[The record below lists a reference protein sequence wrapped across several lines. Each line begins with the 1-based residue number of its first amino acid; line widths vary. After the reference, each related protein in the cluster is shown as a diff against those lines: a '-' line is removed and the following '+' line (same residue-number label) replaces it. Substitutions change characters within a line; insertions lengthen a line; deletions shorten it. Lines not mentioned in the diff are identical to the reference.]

1 MSDAFS
7 SPEGRRD
14 SAMSP
19 RHAAQLRE
27 KIQAE
32 QRALLA
38 TKDMAVEERDKAMK
52 DLEKKELELRRA
64 Q

>member
-1 MSDAFS
+1 
-7 SPEGRRD
+7 
-14 SAMSP
+14 MSP
-19 RHAAQLRE
+19 RHAAELRD

-32 QRALLA
+32 QRALMA

-52 DLEKKELELRRA
+52 DLERKEFELRKA